1 MLSTWYF
8 NLKTTTKVI
17 CNYLSSE
24 KINCFHLI
32 FRISCA
38 KMFSL
43 DDFTSSILNFFS
55 VIWGKIICYWHFLVK
70 VAIFFGFI
78 CEGCLHW
85 FKFSWDTSDNFGW
98 RILWLANFYFFLW
111 WAVYT
116 SKICWEESGFFSV
129 SPDTLCICAYPNPHP
144 GCFDIFPIIGQSG
157 SAPFTLSFHMAEIR
171 YIDWPLYCKVVNSP
185 TEFMRNIKIVQ
196 YASQNEKKC
205 NSYFK
210 IILSISI

>member
-70 VAIFFGFI
+70 VKVAIFFLDLFVKDASIDSNFHGTHLTISGEESSDLPIFI
-78 CEGCLHW
+78 FSCGGQ
-85 FKFSWDTSDNFGW
+85 FIQVKFVGKNLG
-98 RILWLANFYFFLW
+98 FFLCHQTHC
-111 WAVYT
+111 AFVHIPT
-116 SKICWEESGFFSV
+116 
-129 SPDTLCICAYPNPHP
+129 PTLGVLTP
-144 GCFDIFPIIGQSG
+144 S
-157 SAPFTLSFHMAEIR
+157 L
-171 YIDWPLYCKVVNSP
+171 L
-185 TEFMRNIKIVQ
+185 
-196 YASQNEKKC
+196 
-205 NSYFK
+205 
-210 IILSISI
+210 